1 MALIACIECNK
12 EISDKAKICP
22 HCGIKTPQP
31 KPNTWLPAT
40 ILIVMLSWV
49 FIEKVNTPESKEK
62 ARERD
67 VIKMCWNQYENKA
80 LDPNSKRFVAKTC
93 YDLESKYKN
102 KYNSNP

>member
-31 KPNTWLPAT
+31 KSNTWLPAT

-49 FIEKVNTPESKEK
+49 RKG
-62 ARERD
+62 
-67 VIKMCWNQYENKA
+67 
-80 LDPNSKRFVAKTC
+80 
-93 YDLESKYKN
+93 
-102 KYNSNP
+102 